1 MTNMI
6 IFTAIVFTVLS
17 LEVVTSDP
25 LTIPWDKC
33 SNPFLTN
40 ICFGLKGET
49 AFLGAGD
56 GCFGDMYCEA
66 GVIGWREQGIIR
78 YFMFV
83 PASKG
88 NFETKTFFTI
98 STDMLVFESPDK
110 FLADTSS
117 GSLHFFNSK
126 VFVVGSTHPIEGCS
140 VDITNLGV
148 ISKSLASVK
157 TESCARVQ
165 DVNGKSYDIFTF
177 VSSRVWPN
185 LVTQEGSLWFTDSQT
200 PDEEIHVALEPAYAY
215 LFDLIREAE
224 HSSWQYRILVSLPT
238 RAQLFQ
244 KDSVRNVL
252 TTEPVVTQ
260 TKRNQQKINY
270 FNIRA
275 HILNNKTNEGYESA
289 VTSPRANH
297 PAKLVLNPNH
307 SLKKSLE
314 ADDEELIVVSFKL
327 VFQGVSVILA
337 AFLAYQSQIV
347 CLQMLSTLEYL
358 NKKNEDMERLHQEQ
372 QEARSRLAQQRRASI
387 RR

>member
-1 MTNMI
+1 MM

-49 AFLGAGD
+49 AFLGPGD

-83 PASKG
+83 PASRG

-110 FLADTSS
+110 FIADTSP
-117 GSLHFFNSK
+117 GSLHFFNNK
-126 VFVVGSTHPIEGCS
+126 VFVVGSTHPVEGCS

-157 TESCARVQ
+157 TESCARIQ
-165 DVNGKSYDIFTF
+165 DVSGKSYDIFTF

-200 PDEEIHVALEPAYAY
+200 PEEEIHVALEPAYAY

-224 HSSWQYRILVSLPT
+224 HNSWQYRILVSLPT

-244 KDSVRNVL
+244 KDFVRNVL

-260 TKRNQQKINY
+260 TKRIQPKINY

-275 HILNNKTNEGYESA
+275 HILNDKNNKGYELG
-289 VTSPRANH
+289 VTSSR
-297 PAKLVLNPNH
+297 AKLISNPNH
-307 SLKKSLE
+307 SLKKSSD
-314 ADDEELIVVSFKL
+314 ADDEELIVVSFRL
-327 VFQGVSVILA
+327 VFQGASMILA
-337 AFLAYQSQIV
+337 VFLAYRSQIV
-347 CLQMLSTLEYL
+347 CLRILSTLEYL
-358 NKKNEDMERLHQEQ
+358 NKKNKDMERFHQEQ
-372 QEARSRLAQQRRASI
+372 QEARSQLAQQRRASV